1 MKTGSTRVGRFLL
14 GWALLLA
21 CPALWAQAGTV
32 DANGVSLP
40 YEISGSGPPLVL
52 IHGWAVHRGYWDT
65 DVENLARH
73 YTIIRYDRRGFGEAT
88 GKPDLTADPADL
100 RALLET
106 LGYARAHIMGHS
118 QGTQVALTFA
128 VRYPGFVD
136 GLILFGPGPVPGLNL
151 PEGPRDPP
159 IAEWMAAARTHG
171 VDALKEAI
179 VVWAVENFG
188 DRPSEFTAR
197 ARRLM
202 EPYTGLDLLDPDP
215 PLNLVAPAGVD
226 DLKLVRAPTLVLL
239 GEGEGR
245 LVADVLTYGI
255 ADARQVVIPGG
266 GHTVNWAEPERFAA
280 EVLRFLRTVDRDSED
295 SR

>member
-1 MKTGSTRVGRFLL
+1 
-14 GWALLLA
+14 
-21 CPALWAQAGTV
+21 
-32 DANGVSLP
+32 
-40 YEISGSGPPLVL
+40 
-52 IHGWAVHRGYWDT
+52 
-65 DVENLARH
+65 
-73 YTIIRYDRRGFGEAT
+73 
-88 GKPDLTADPADL
+88 
-100 RALLET
+100 
-106 LGYARAHIMGHS
+106 
-118 QGTQVALTFA
+118 
-128 VRYPGFVD
+128 
-136 GLILFGPGPVPGLNL
+136 
-151 PEGPRDPP
+151 
-159 IAEWMAAARTHG
+159 MAAARTHG